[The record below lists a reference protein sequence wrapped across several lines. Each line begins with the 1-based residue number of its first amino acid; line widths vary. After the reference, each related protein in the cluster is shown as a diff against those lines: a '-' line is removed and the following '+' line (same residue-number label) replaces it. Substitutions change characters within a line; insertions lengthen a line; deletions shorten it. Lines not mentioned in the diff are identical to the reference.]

1 MFAVSATSF
10 AKQLSPDENKLSF
23 KKLANEFSLYDK
35 KRFIIAAFS
44 WFIMLISSVKAYEY
58 GSVSVVAPLLTLSMI
73 TNTIYEYI
81 FDKNKKDL
89 LFKLFIS
96 FLIIIGVILIKM

>member
-1 MFAVSATSF
+1 
-10 AKQLSPDENKLSF
+10 
-23 KKLANEFSLYDK
+23 
-35 KRFIIAAFS
+35 
-44 WFIMLISSVKAYEY
+44 MLISSVKAYEY
-58 GSVSVVAPLLTLSMI
+58 GSVSVVSPLLTLSMI